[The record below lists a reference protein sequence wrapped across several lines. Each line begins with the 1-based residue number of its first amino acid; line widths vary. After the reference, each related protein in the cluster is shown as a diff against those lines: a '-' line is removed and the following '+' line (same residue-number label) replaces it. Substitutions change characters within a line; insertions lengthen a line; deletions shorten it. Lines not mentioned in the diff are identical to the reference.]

1 MYVYSPRFYNMLNES
16 IRAYRSVYL
25 EKGYQAPIAD
35 TPRRSALIE
44 ETIINRVNAE
54 TALDSE

>member
-35 TPRRSALIE
+35 TRSALIE
-44 ETIINRVNAE
+44 ETIIKRVNAE